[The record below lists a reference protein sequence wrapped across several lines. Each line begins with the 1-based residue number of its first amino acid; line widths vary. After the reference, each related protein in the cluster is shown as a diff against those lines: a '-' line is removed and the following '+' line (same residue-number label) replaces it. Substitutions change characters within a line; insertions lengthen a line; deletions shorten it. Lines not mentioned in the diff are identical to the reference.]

1 METVAH
7 AKRSSDKLAKEPMI
21 SIIVATMNASA
32 TLEECI
38 LSICEQ
44 TYRARELIV
53 IDGGSTDETLE
64 IVKRYEMEIAHWQS
78 EPDNGIYSAWNKGL
92 AHAKGDWICF
102 LGADDKFWVKDS
114 LEKFVPYLTEA
125 YPNHRLVY
133 GALAVLDHNGSL
145 SYLFDHPWQR
155 IRRFW
160 PQEMLIPQCGTLHHR
175 SIFEEHG
182 NFDESFSITG
192 DYDLLLR
199 EIKVRPPLYV
209 PQLVQAGFREGGI
222 SSKPAN
228 QIRVIRENQ
237 RAVRKNGYRY
247 PLSRFLWVCSS
258 TIFRVWCKKI
268 LSALFDDRVMR
279 RVHMAYRR
287 ARLGL
292 ES

>member
-1 METVAH
+1 MTH
-7 AKRSSDKLAKEPMI
+7 LRRSLQKNRKEPTI
-21 SIIVATMNASA
+21 SIIVATMNAAA
-32 TLEECI
+32 TLQECI

-44 TYRARELIV
+44 TYQARELII

-64 IVKRYEMEIAHWQS
+64 IVQRYAAEIAHWQS
-78 EPDNGIYSAWNKGL
+78 GPDNGIYDAWNKGL

-114 LEKFVPYLTEA
+114 LERFAPYLEKA

-133 GALAVLDHNGSL
+133 GVLAVLDLDGSL
-145 SYLFDHPWQR
+145 SYLIDHPWQK
-155 IRRFW
+155 IRKFW
-160 PQEMLIPQCGTLHHR
+160 PQKMLMPHCGTLHHR

-182 NFDESFSITG
+182 NFDDSFKITG

-199 EIKVRPPLYV
+199 EIKCRPPLYV
-209 PQLVQAGFREGGI
+209 PELVQAGFREGGI

-228 QIRVIRENQ
+228 LFRVIAENR

-247 PLSRFLWVCSS
+247 PLSRFLWICSS
-258 TIFRVWCKKI
+258 TLVRASCKE
-268 LSALFDDRVMR
+268 LLCALFSDRVMR
-279 RVHMAYRR
+279 RVYIAYKRV
-287 ARLGL
+287 RLGL